1 MAVSR
6 GWANRPCRNSG
17 LAVPSSRIY
26 FERSVLG
33 LDANSFP
40 TDVDERVANAW
51 IWKRFSIL
59 FDFLLAFFGLINF
72 PNRFVIAGPASVL
85 LLRFVSPLIHFS
97 PGECLCYVIVIVA
110 GMVLK
115 QLFGSAVSAFDLSAI
130 LADPH
135 VAHCQC
141 NNRFVFL
148 TITTSAVWC
157 NSMIGKQRGWWC
169 KWMYK
174 IISGRKALGWWGLS
188 PDLSLS
194 SGLCH
199 DRCACMAGRK
209 KT

>member
-26 FERSVLG
+26 FEGSVLG
-33 LDANSFP
+33 LDTNSFP

-51 IWKRFSIL
+51 IWKRFSIW
-59 FDFLLAFFGLINF
+59 FDFLLAFSGLINF

-115 QLFGSAVSAFDLSAI
+115 QPFGSLSRRLIYWLVLRIHTWLTASATTYLFFWQSQLRQCDVILWLESKEVDDVSGCI
-130 LADPH
+130 
-135 VAHCQC
+135 
-141 NNRFVFL
+141 R
-148 TITTSAVWC
+148 
-157 NSMIGKQRGWWC
+157 
-169 KWMYK
+169 
-174 IISGRKALGWWGLS
+174 
-188 PDLSLS
+188 
-194 SGLCH
+194 
-199 DRCACMAGRK
+199 
-209 KT
+209 